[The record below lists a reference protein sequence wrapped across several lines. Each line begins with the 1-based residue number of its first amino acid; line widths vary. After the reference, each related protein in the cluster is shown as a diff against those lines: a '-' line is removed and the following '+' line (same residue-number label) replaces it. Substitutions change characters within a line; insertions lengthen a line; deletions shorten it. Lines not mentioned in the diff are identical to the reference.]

1 MAGPE
6 QASMP
11 GIQAGGERRP
21 VEPLRPGLL
30 DRLAGEAALFVGNL
44 KPYLSLELI
53 GGTVPAVAGREDEA
67 VWNAASQACGTEKV
81 SYTYTVADGRCW
93 YLACPSS
100 SLASAP
106 DSWCPLAAAL
116 PGNSEFW
123 DKETVYIYE
132 NEGLAAALRWDQE
145 TGRMQVFVGASRTLL
160 PRIQSMDANFIAIN
174 PEVAQIVPWRSR
186 SMRTEKLSRAATRTL
201 LLSGLATNMI
211 LLLVLFVLYLSTAL
225 VDRNL
230 DEVRSQTDNA
240 STTLMENAYKAM
252 QTQTSR
258 HFVRVQELLEYLQTI
273 DGTLVRYEVT
283 NGTKVTWEAL
293 IPAAYSSGGFA
304 SIKFKVLP
312 GLEKD
317 GRVRVQGSN

>member
-1 MAGPE
+1 MATVENAPILG
-6 QASMP
+6 SRT
-11 GIQAGGERRP
+11 GERPP

-30 DRLAGEAALFVGNL
+30 DRLAGESELFVGNL
-44 KPYLSLELI
+44 RPFLSMELI
-53 GGTVPAVAGREDEA
+53 GGAVPAVPGREDEA

-81 SYTYTVADGRCW
+81 NYTYTVSDGRCW
-93 YLACPSS
+93 YLACPAA

-123 DKETVYIYE
+123 DKDTVYIYE
-132 NEGLAAALRWDQE
+132 SEGVASALRWDPE

-174 PEVAQIVPWRSR
+174 PDAAQIVPWQNRA
-186 SMRTEKLSRAATRTL
+186 MRTEKLSRAATRML
-201 LLSGLATNMI
+201 LISGLAANMI

-230 DEVRSQTDNA
+230 EDVRVQTDTA
-240 STTLMENAYKAM
+240 STELIANAYKAM
-252 QTQTSR
+252 QSKTAR
-258 HFVRVQELLEYLQTI
+258 HFVRIQQLLDYLQTI
-273 DGTLVRYEVT
+273 DGTLVRYEVET
-283 NGTKVTWEAL
+283 GDKLTWEAL
-293 IPAAYSSGGFA
+293 IPAAYSTGSGGPV
-304 SIKFKVLP
+304 KFKVLQ
-312 GLEKD
+312 GIEKD

>member
-1 MAGPE
+1 MAAPD
-6 QASMP
+6 QVA
-11 GIQAGGERRP
+11 AGGRRAAERRP

-30 DRLAGEAALFVGNL
+30 DRLAGESELFVGNL

-53 GGTVPAVAGREDEA
+53 GGAVPAVPGREDEA

-132 NEGLAAALRWDQE
+132 NEGLAAALRWDGE

-160 PRIQSMDANFIAIN
+160 PRIQSMDANFVAIN
-174 PEVAQIVPWRSR
+174 PEVAQIAPWRNR
-186 SMRTEKLSRAATRTL
+186 SMRTEKLSRAATRML
-201 LLSGLATNMI
+201 LVSGLAANMI
-211 LLLVLFVLYLSTAL
+211 LILVLFVMYLSTAL

-230 DEVRSQTDNA
+230 TSIREQTDKA
-240 STTLMENAYKAM
+240 SNELMENAYKALQS
-252 QTQTSR
+252 QTTR
-258 HFVRVQELLEYLQTI
+258 HFVRIQQLLEELQTI
-273 DGTLVRYEVT
+273 DGTLVRYEAE
-283 NGTKVTWEAL
+283 GDSRATWEAL
-293 IPAAYSSGGFA
+293 VPASYSGGIGT
-304 SIKFKVLP
+304 IKGKVLQ
-312 GLEKD
+312 GIEKD
-317 GRVRVQGSN
+317 GRVRLQGKD